1 LLQSKFHIG
10 FNKDFFDDC
19 AFYIGGDAGFKFNNC
34 NISKTKAK
42 YGVRIDN
49 AGNYIDNG
57 MATSSAINI
66 SDVSAAKIIVNSGT
80 QDERIAEGATFDD
93 IAKIK

>member
-1 LLQSKFHIG
+1 
-10 FNKDFFDDC
+10 
-19 AFYIGGDAGFKFNNC
+19 
-34 NISKTKAK
+34 
-42 YGVRIDN
+42 
-49 AGNYIDNG
+49 